1 MEVGRDFQKRW
12 HATPEAIRQQVFS
25 ELNSICKLL
34 EPVTNLAEW
43 QVADQARH
51 EQQQKLVDEAL
62 EEIRLHE
69 LARIAA
75 EKQLAER
82 RRLEEEQAAAAAL
95 AAQREAEALAAQR
108 AAEEL
113 AARQLAEALAAQ
125 QAAEALAA
133 QQAEEARAKAAAEAE
148 AQARAEAE
156 AARLQEEAARL
167 QEEACIQAEQQA
179 SAAAAI
185 NSTAHLRQQLLED
198 AGIYID
204 LLLEQQKQHLTEWA
218 TLEID
223 RLLAKK

>member
-34 EPVTNLAEW
+34 EPVTNFAEW
-43 QVADQARH
+43 QINDQARH

-148 AQARAEAE
+148 AQARAVAE
-156 AARLQEEAARL
+156 AARLQEEAR
-167 QEEACIQAEQQA
+167 IQAEQQA
-179 SAAAAI
+179 AAAAAL
-185 NSTAHLRQQLLED
+185 NHTAHLRQQLLDD
-198 AGIYID
+198 ATVYID
-204 LLLEQQKQHLTEWA
+204 LLLEQQKQHLTEWVS
-218 TLEID
+218 LEID

>member
-133 QQAEEARAKAAAEAE
+133 QQAEEARAEAE

-156 AARLQEEAARL
+156 AARLQEEAR
-167 QEEACIQAEQQA
+167 IQAEQQA
-179 SAAAAI
+179 AAAAAI
-185 NSTAHLRQQLLED
+185 NNTAHLRQQLLDD

>member
-156 AARLQEEAARL
+156 AARLQEEAR
-167 QEEACIQAEQQA
+167 IQAEQQA
-179 SAAAAI
+179 AAAAAL
-185 NSTAHLRQQLLED
+185 NHTAHLRQQLLDD
-198 AGIYID
+198 ATVYID
-204 LLLEQQKQHLTEWA
+204 LLLEQQKQHLTEWVS
-218 TLEID
+218 LEIE
-223 RLLAKK
+223 RLLAGK

>member
-148 AQARAEAE
+148 AQAREEAE
-156 AARLQEEAARL
+156 AARLQEEAR
-167 QEEACIQAEQQA
+167 IQAEQQA
-179 SAAAAI
+179 AAAAAI

>member
-133 QQAEEARAKAAAEAE
+133 QQAEEARAEAE

-167 QEEACIQAEQQA
+167 QEEARIQAEQQA
-179 SAAAAI
+179 AAAAAI
-185 NSTAHLRQQLLED
+185 NSTAHLRQQLLDD

>member
-82 RRLEEEQAAAAAL
+82 RRLEEEQAATAAL

-156 AARLQEEAARL
+156 ATRLQEEAR
-167 QEEACIQAEQQA
+167 IQAEQQA
-179 SAAAAI
+179 AAAAAI
-185 NSTAHLRQQLLED
+185 NSTAHLRQQLLDD

>member
-34 EPVTNLAEW
+34 EPVTNFAEW
-43 QVADQARH
+43 QINDQARH

-113 AARQLAEALAAQ
+113 AARQQAEALAAQ

-133 QQAEEARAKAAAEAE
+133 QQAEEARAEAE
-148 AQARAEAE
+148 AQARAAAE
-156 AARLQEEAARL
+156 AVRLQEEAR
-167 QEEACIQAEQQA
+167 IQAEQQA
-179 SAAAAI
+179 AAAAAL
-185 NSTAHLRQQLLED
+185 NNTAHLRQQLLDD
-198 AGIYID
+198 AGIYIE